1 MDLSVVIVTHNGRE
15 LALRTLRSALAATG
29 GASAEWLVVD
39 AGSGDGTPAAIEREF
54 PAVRVLRRPNR
65 GFAASNNVA
74 LARARG
80 RYVLLLN
87 PDVEIRG
94 GTLAELVAAMDE
106 RPDVG
111 LASVVQRG
119 PGGELQ
125 PSIRRFPS
133 PGRSLGE
140 ALFAARWPRHTALH
154 ELETRPERYRREQ
167 RVEWLVGSFLI
178 ARREALAA
186 VGGLDER
193 FFLYSEDADW
203 CYRFRR
209 AGWGVAHLPGVEI
222 THHLGGRSHGDLIPQ
237 LSHSRLLFA
246 AKHYG
251 RRRRLGIRAAL
262 ALGHLLRIAAFAP
275 AALGGGEPA
284 RARLRAE
291 RRGLAVV
298 LGLAGAPLAAEPE
311 ERHYLEERYR
321 RRGGRSRAL
330 AAYYAAKPLLPRR
343 AQLGARRLYARRQA
357 RAGFPRW
364 PVEPLLVERRRAEL
378 AAALAARGG
387 RPLPTLA
394 SWPRGRG
401 FAAILT
407 HDVEGPAG
415 LERIEAA
422 IELERR
428 HGMVSSWNLV
438 AADYPVEPALL
449 DSIRARGCEVGLHGI
464 SHDCRLFESRAAF
477 EAQLPEIR
485 RRLAAW
491 GADGF
496 RSPATHRDARW
507 MPELGALY
515 DSSFPDTD
523 PFEPQPGGCCSILPF
538 FLGPM
543 VELPITL
550 VQDHTLWE
558 ILRREEIGLWRAKS
572 EWIAANGGLVN
583 VIVHPDYLDRPQRWR
598 MYEELLAHLA
608 GLLERRRGWHALPR
622 EVAGWWRRRAA
633 LRVVEDGG
641 GARIEGPDA
650 AEAAIEW
657 FGGRGAEAAPA
668 GRAVA

>member
-29 GASAEWLVVD
+29 GVGAEWWVID
-39 AGSGDGTPAAIEREF
+39 AGSGDGTPEAIEREF
-54 PAVRVLRRPNR
+54 RSVRVLRRPNR
-65 GFAASNNVA
+65 GFAAANNVA

-87 PDVEIRG
+87 PDVEIRRG
-94 GTLAELVAAMDE
+94 NLAELVAALDE
-106 RPDVG
+106 RPEVG

-119 PGGELQ
+119 PGGDLQ

-133 PGRSLGE
+133 PARDLGE
-140 ALFAARWPRHTALH
+140 ALFAARWPWPTALQ
-154 ELETRPERYRREQ
+154 ELDTRPDRYRREG
-167 RVEWLVGSFLI
+167 RVEWAVGSFLL
-178 ARREALAA
+178 ARREAVEA

-193 FFLYSEDADW
+193 FFLYCEDADW

-209 AGWGVAHLPGVEI
+209 AGWAVAHLPGVEV

-262 ALGHLLRIAAFAP
+262 ALGHALRLAAFAP
-275 AALGGGEPA
+275 AAALGSAAG

-291 RRGLAVV
+291 RAGLAVV
-298 LGLAGAPLAAEPE
+298 LGLAGPPLAAEE
-311 ERHYLEERYR
+311 DDRHYLEERYR
-321 RRGGRSRAL
+321 HREGRRPAL

-357 RAGFPRW
+357 RVPFPRW
-364 PVEPLLVERRRAEL
+364 PVEPLLVERRRARL
-378 AAALAARGG
+378 RAALAARGG

-394 SWPRGRG
+394 NWPRGRG

-415 LERIEAA
+415 LERIPAT

-438 AADYPVEPALL
+438 ADDYPVEPALL
-449 DSIRARGCEVGLHGI
+449 DAIRAAGCEVGLHGL

-477 EAQLPEIR
+477 EARVPEIR

-507 MPELGALY
+507 MPELGARY

-538 FLGPM
+538 FLGET

-558 ILRREEIGLWRAKS
+558 ILRRDEIGLWRSKS
-572 EWIAANGGLVN
+572 DWVAANGGLVN
-583 VIVHPDYLDRPQRWR
+583 VIVHPDYLDRPARLR
-598 MYEELLAHLA
+598 MYAELLEHL
-608 GLLERRRGWHALPR
+608 GELLRRRDGWHALPR
-622 EVAGWWRRRAA
+622 EVAEWWRQRAA
-633 LRVVEDGG
+633 LRVVEDGD
-641 GARIEGPDA
+641 GARVEGPGA
-650 AEAAIEW
+650 AAAAIEW
-657 FGGRGAEAAPA
+657 LGGRGPAAARP